1 MGMLGYAYAVT
12 GDVDAAHRM
21 SARIA
26 SLPAT
31 PGKDVA
37 LGRIA
42 MGLGDTAQALTLLE
56 RAAKAK
62 DPFFSTESA
71 RSPVFSALAGNARY
85 QTLLRSIGL

>member
-12 GDVDAAHRM
+12 GDVDGAHRM
-21 SARIA
+21 TARIE
-26 SLPAT
+26 SMPAA

-42 MGLGDTAQALTLLE
+42 LGLGDTAQALARLE
-56 RAAKAK
+56 RASKAR
-62 DPFFSTESA
+62 DPFFSTEPA
-71 RSPVFSALAGNARY
+71 RSPVFATLAGNARY